1 MTNVIFLDIDGVLN
15 HGFPETEKGE
25 VREDGLIEQDK
36 VKLLAG
42 LVEEADAKLILHS
55 GWRFWFDETM
65 KPLHKNAEILVLAL
79 ANENLAL
86 SGKTPDLTTPEIRK
100 TKKFSRVKAS
110 EILLWVKM
118 NTPENWIVLDDLPL
132 HSAEIEK
139 HQIQVDGK
147 TGLTVQDINRAKVLF
162 GRADGDWLL
171 T

>member
-1 MTNVIFLDIDGVLN
+1 
-15 HGFPETEKGE
+15 
-25 VREDGLIEQDK
+25 
-36 VKLLAG
+36 
-42 LVEEADAKLILHS
+42 
-55 GWRFWFDETM
+55 M

-79 ANENLAL
+79 ANENLTL

-132 HSAEIEK
+132 YSAEIEK

-162 GRADGDWLL
+162 GRADGEWLL